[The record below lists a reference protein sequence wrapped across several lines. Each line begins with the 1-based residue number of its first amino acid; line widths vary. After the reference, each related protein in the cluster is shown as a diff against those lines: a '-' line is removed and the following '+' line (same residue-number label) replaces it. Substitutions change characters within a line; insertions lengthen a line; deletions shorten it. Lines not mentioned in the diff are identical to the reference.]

1 MLSIVRLQKYRG
13 IGVLSQNVDDFP
25 PDDTASVPRILRSS
39 IDELSNSVILKST
52 ENVLGYGFDSFDV
65 IMDVKATLLYFYG
78 ITQGIDTP

>member
-13 IGVLSQNVDDFP
+13 IGVLLQNVGDFP
-25 PDDTASVPRILRSS
+25 PDDTASVSRIPRSS

-52 ENVLGYGFDSFDV
+52 ENVLGYRFDSFDV
-65 IMDVKATLLYFYG
+65 IMDVKATLLHFYG